1 MAMSVNTNVGAMI
14 ALQNL
19 NATNKALETTQLR
32 VTTGLK
38 VNGPKDDAAMGFG
51 RVGVGSK
58 GRLGIVGQDLNLRP
72 SGYEPD
78 CDGILCIRGD
88 DGRPPPL
95 RRGRAGADLRSSAVS
110 EKTVTAIACRG
121 W

>member
-1 MAMSVNTNVGAMI
+1 MV
-14 ALQNL
+14 
-19 NATNKALETTQLR
+19 
-32 VTTGLK
+32 
-38 VNGPKDDAAMGFG
+38 MGFG

-95 RRGRAGADLRSSAVS
+95 RRGRAGADHQVLCGERENRYGNSMPRMV
-110 EKTVTAIACRG
+110 K
-121 W
+121 